1 MRIDSFRTKQLVEGG
16 RYRFKITGRADG
28 LQELMDALSR
38 FRDEEGKEGPSPK
51 LGPVE
56 PEKETEASETEKPE
70 VVTFRRARGVGPIEV
85 YNTPGGVRVVAAEGS
100 DYKGA
105 EALGGTVDKAIEVLK
120 AKLGIKPMKRRSR
133 GQKDADEKAEPGT
146 PPVPSDPP
154 VEEGGEEARAAM
166 TLDSKNSEITGE
178 EPKPE
183 PEKEATKVS
192 GDSQPEPEP
201 EAKGSADDEEIPAN
215 LNSLRSAL
223 IWIFRGGAR
232 SKAEIMARCE
242 QLRDKLPPLAIDR
255 EALEERVGRFLQVQG
270 VE

>member
-1 MRIDSFRTKQLVEGG
+1 MRISSLGTKQTAEGG
-16 RYRFKITGRADG
+16 YEFEITGYADD
-28 LQELMDALSR
+28 LREVMDVFGR
-38 FRDEEGKEGPSPK
+38 FRAEEREEGPSLK

-56 PEKETEASETEKPE
+56 PEKETEVSETEKPE

-85 YNTPGGVRVVAAEGS
+85 YNTPGGVRVVAGEES
-100 DYKGA
+100 DFKGA
-105 EALGGTVDKAIEVLK
+105 EAVGSTVDKAVEVLK

-133 GQKDADEKAEPGT
+133 GQKDADENAEPRT
-146 PPVPSDPP
+146 PPVPSDPSA
-154 VEEGGEEARAAM
+154 EEGYRAYTGFVM
-166 TLDSKNSEITGE
+166 TLDSKDSEITGE

-183 PEKEATKVS
+183 PEKEAAKVS
-192 GDSQPEPEP
+192 GDSQPEP

-223 IWIFRGGAR
+223 VWIFRGGAR